1 MKLRSVD
8 AGEVEENK
16 TLNQF
21 ELWLGWE
28 AENIISVRFDEQFGS

>member
-1 MKLRSVD
+1 MKQNDQNYVIRFMKLRSVD

-21 ELWLGWE
+21 DL
-28 AENIISVRFDEQFGS
+28 